1 MKIKARKTTI
11 YIALASLLL
20 LSCVRINNVKLIVD
34 SQALFGFELDLSE
47 AKFSLRGASAP
58 ADVAAIAVSD
68 ANNGEESAARP

>member
-20 LSCVRINNVKLIVD
+20 LSCIRINNVKLIVD

-47 AKFSLRGASAP
+47 AEFSFRGTAAP
-58 ADVAAIAVSD
+58 TDAAAMAVSD
-68 ANNGEESAARP
+68 SNDEDAAVRP